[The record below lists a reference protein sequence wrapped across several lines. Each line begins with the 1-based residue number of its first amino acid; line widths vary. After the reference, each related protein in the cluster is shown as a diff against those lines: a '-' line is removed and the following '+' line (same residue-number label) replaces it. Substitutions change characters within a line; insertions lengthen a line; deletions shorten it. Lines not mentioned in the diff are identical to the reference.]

1 MNHTHARRLISM
13 YLYISNRK
21 IHAHRRGF
29 WVSIAL
35 ITYSFFLSPHLS
47 LSFHYTQQAF
57 NEWKK
62 ISFGLYMRLC
72 VYIMPAF
79 IQHNF
84 FILYFLSTFLFSTYF
99 TVQFSSSDRT
109 HAREERFRDYWEI
122 SLNFLFRVWLLYHFF
137 LLKVSERQQFHRTFG
152 SFSLPSFF

>member
-1 MNHTHARRLISM
+1 MNHTHVRRLILHISM

-21 IHAHRRGF
+21 NWIHAHRRGF
-29 WVSIAL
+29 WVNIAL

-47 LSFHYTQQAF
+47 RSFHSTTTPQAF

-84 FILYFLSTFLFSTYF
+84 FYFIFLEHFSVFYLLHSS
-99 TVQFSSSDRT
+99 VQLVRSYTR
-109 HAREERFRDYWEI
+109 ARGEI
-122 SLNFLFRVWLLYHFF
+122 SRLLRN
-137 LLKVSERQQFHRTFG
+137 LLKLFVSRLVT
-152 SFSLPSFF
+152 LPFYFFY

>member
-1 MNHTHARRLISM
+1 MNHTHVRRLILHISM

-21 IHAHRRGF
+21 NWIHAHRRGF
-29 WVSIAL
+29 WVNIAL

-47 LSFHYTQQAF
+47 RSFHSTTTPQAF

-62 ISFGLYMRLC
+62 KSLLVYICDC
-72 VYIMPAF
+72 VYISCLPLF
-79 IQHNF
+79 NIIF

-122 SLNFLFRVWLLYHFF
+122 S
-137 LLKVSERQQFHRTFG
+137 
-152 SFSLPSFF
+152 